1 MSVPRAKKPKLSR
14 SEREEL
20 IGRVTEMANQL
31 NFAIMVRTLFMVY
44 DFNKEQLDEF
54 CESYIALLEETVDH
68 RATVNEFVRD
78 TKALCGI
85 DVAELVRNLNVT
97 HRGERQ

>member
-44 DFNKEQLDEF
+44 DFDKAKLDEF
-54 CESYIALLEETVDH
+54 CESYIALLEEIADR

-85 DVAELVRNLNVT
+85 DVAELVRKLNVT
-97 HRGERQ
+97 HRGER

>member
-20 IGRVTEMANQL
+20 IERVTEMANQL

-44 DFNKEQLDEF
+44 DFDKAKLDEF
-54 CESYIALLEETVDH
+54 CESYIALLEES
-68 RATVNEFVRD
+68 D
-78 TKALCGI
+78 TI
-85 DVAELVRNLNVT
+85 RN
-97 HRGERQ
+97 RERNKVSYNKHTC

>member
-97 HRGERQ
+97 HRGER

>member
-44 DFNKEQLDEF
+44 DFDKAKLDEF

-68 RATVNEFVRD
+68 RDTVNEFVRD

-85 DVAELVRNLNVT
+85 DVAELVRKLNVT
-97 HRGERQ
+97 HRGER

>member
-54 CESYIALLEETVDH
+54 CESYIALLEEIVDH

>member
-1 MSVPRAKKPKLSR
+1 MGVPRTKKPKLSR

-97 HRGERQ
+97 HRGER